1 MRAQVTGAIDL
12 ARLLSV
18 QKAVF
23 TVHMPVIQ
31 PHQQTLFDP
40 ATMEDVGGEDEDTL
54 AQREICCVTFP
65 GVIKHGDESGGRL
78 HYRNVIAKARVLCS
92 PE

>member
-1 MRAQVTGAIDL
+1 VLGAIDL
-12 ARLLSV
+12 ARLLRV
-18 QKAVF
+18 QRAVF
-23 TVHMPVIQ
+23 AVYMPEVL

-40 ATMEDVGGEDEDTL
+40 ATMEDVGGEEDEDAL
-54 AQREICCVTFP
+54 ARREISCVTLP
-65 GVIKHGDESGGRL
+65 GIVKHGDESGGRL